1 MLFSLIIMRILTYL
15 KDNKYPIKA
24 VIYNVCYIIICLF
37 KFILIN
43 SNSIL
48 ILALSNMKNT
58 QIPLNTSTKF
68 LLSTSGSDSSI
79 ERHNTAIQKLGL
91 NLCYFTFKDAI
102 CAKTY
107 TDAIKAPFINGGTVT
122 AHNGLKS
129 KVIPFLDFVEPLA
142 KETLAVN
149 TIINKNGKL
158 YGYNTDCH
166 GLLSALEQ
174 GIKESKQTIKTAVV
188 YGNGG
193 VSGVAF
199 KVLQE
204 LALQVTIV
212 GRDADKVAQKR
223 KDLGI
228 HNIPHFEG
236 PYDLVVDVTPISSSP
251 ELEQNT
257 QFINLVKN
265 AKVVFCH
272 AMPEKDGHKNYL
284 LEYCNKNDIFYISGE
299 GMYTAQLIKQYML
312 YFENLDTH
320 NKITEENIIEA
331 WAL

>member
-1 MLFSLIIMRILTYL
+1 MRILTYL

-24 VIYNVCYIIICLF
+24 VILVMSNIMICLF

-43 SNSIL
+43 
-48 ILALSNMKNT
+48 LSCLQIFTLLNMKN
-58 QIPLNTSTKF
+58 IPISLNTSTKL

-79 ERHNTAIQKLGL
+79 HRHNTAIQKLGL
-91 NLCYFTFKDAI
+91 NLCYFTFKDSI

-107 TDAIKAPFINGGTVT
+107 TDAIKAPFVNGGTVT
-122 AHNGLKS
+122 AHDGLKS
-129 KVIPFLDFVEPLA
+129 KVIPFLDYVEPLA

-166 GLLSALEQ
+166 GLKAALTK
-174 GIKESKQTIKTAVV
+174 GIKDSKQDIKTAVI

-199 KVLQE
+199 KVLQD
-204 LALQVTIV
+204 LGLQVTIV
-212 GRDADKVAQKR
+212 GRDADKVARKR

-228 HNIPHFEG
+228 DNIPHFAG
-236 PYDLVVDVTPISSSP
+236 PYDLVVDATPISSSP

-257 QFINLVKN
+257 QFIDL
-265 AKVVFCH
+265 AKTAKIVFCH
-272 AMPEKDGHKNYL
+272 PMPEKDSKKNYL
-284 LEYCNKNDIFYISGE
+284 LEYCDRNNIFYIGGE
-299 GMYTAQLIKQYML
+299 GMYIAQLIKQYML
-312 YFENLDTH
+312 YFDNL
-320 NKITEENIIEA
+320 NLEKKITEGDIVEA
-331 WAL
+331 WGLY